1 MEEFKLD
8 RIKIVTEVMCKNFN
22 VGVGDLNNILK
33 KKENKYLFFLLLRN
47 YKCLDK
53 EKLKELIEKV
63 SDRSINYS
71 LNKGEEKL
79 LVNKQFRENY
89 IKVEE
94 IIDEII

>member
-1 MEEFKLD
+1 MEDFKLD
-8 RIKIVTEVMCKNFN
+8 RIKIVTEVMCKNFDIEL
-22 VGVGDLNNILK
+22 GDLNNILK

-53 EKLKELIEKV
+53 ERLKKLIEKV
-63 SDRSINYS
+63 SDRSIKYS

-79 LVNKQFRENY
+79 LVNKEFRDNY
-89 IKVEE
+89 IKAEE

>member
-22 VGVGDLNNILK
+22 VEVGDLNNILK

-53 EKLKELIEKV
+53 EKLKKLIEKV

-79 LVNKQFRENY
+79 LVNKQFRDNY
-89 IKVEE
+89 IRVEE